1 MAKKKIITISTF
13 LTNLVIFIAFLEVEE
28 ILIFLRISKMA
39 DELFLTS
46 FSRFRQ
52 RHYLHRIQ
60 PFSTTFLPLRESYHS
75 LNNKFF
81 YLIWLFTVI
90 YAIIQLIKFIH
101 FFLLWRDIYSAHDFC
116 FMSDVRC
123 FCHSPF
129 MYDKL
134 NH

>member
-1 MAKKKIITISTF
+1 MFVSRVHFQFKYRIVCQNTSEYSKDFKKKIITISTF

-28 ILIFLRISKMA
+28 ILIFLHISKMA

-75 LNNKFF
+75 LIIKFF
-81 YLIWLFTVI
+81 LFDLTI
-90 YAIIQLIKFIH
+90 YCNL
-101 FFLLWRDIYSAHDFC
+101 C
-116 FMSDVRC
+116 N
-123 FCHSPF
+123 HSI
-129 MYDKL
+129 
-134 NH
+134 N

>member
-1 MAKKKIITISTF
+1 MFVSRVHFQFKYRIDLSKYFRILQRFLKKKIITINTF

-75 LNNKFF
+75 LNIKFF
-81 YLIWLFTVI
+81 LFDLTI
-90 YAIIQLIKFIH
+90 YCNL
-101 FFLLWRDIYSAHDFC
+101 C
-116 FMSDVRC
+116 N
-123 FCHSPF
+123 HSI
-129 MYDKL
+129 
-134 NH
+134 N